1 MSARARFAS
10 LTAIALVVPLLV
22 WLAPAAGA
30 AVGDVELASP
40 NGRDVWPGKKPSD
53 LNVYNGQTAQDA
65 TATFRNKR
73 GKVVRTMA
81 VPPTCFF
88 DACTLAESSDGHEV
102 RWNGRNN
109 RGRFVKPGRY
119 TGRIRMINR
128 NGQAHSVS
136 LGNLWVNRLVTRTR
150 ENFVEVALRDP
161 TLAALSTIGRCS
173 SVTGPTP
180 NRPWQLRLLS
190 MNRCQSSAGT
200 DDWAF
205 RANRLELWQDDHA
218 SRVMS
223 VRIGATGSPVHAGDM
238 ASIVVDSSAGRA
250 ARPVW
255 RRVAVLDTAGT
266 HLGKAFIPPRGS
278 MNGPSY
284 HLFIQARVVNGNR
297 WRINQFKAI
306 WTYRAFTR

>member
-10 LTAIALVVPLLV
+10 LITLALVVPLLV
-22 WLAPAAGA
+22 LLAPSAGA

-53 LNVYNGQTAQDA
+53 LNVYNGQTEHAA

-88 DACTLAESSDGHEV
+88 DQCTLAESSDGYEV
-102 RWNGRNN
+102 RWNGKNN
-109 RGRFVKPGRY
+109 AGRYVPPGRY
-119 TGRIRMINR
+119 TGVAHLVDA
-128 NGQAHSVS
+128 NGQPHNVS

-150 ENFVEVALRDP
+150 ENYVEVALNDP

-180 NRPWQLRLLS
+180 NKPWQLRLLS
-190 MNRCQSSAGT
+190 MNKCRSSAGT

-205 RANRLELWQDDHA
+205 RANRIELWEDDHA
-218 SRVMS
+218 SRVIS
-223 VRIGATGSPVHAGDM
+223 VRIGATGSPVHAGDL
-238 ASIVVDSSAGRA
+238 ASIVVDSSAGTA
-250 ARPVW
+250 ARPLW
-255 RRVAVLDTAGT
+255 RRVVVLDTAGT
-266 HLGKAFIPPRGS
+266 HLGKPFVVPRGS
-278 MNGPSY
+278 MNGPRY
-284 HLFIQARVVNGNR
+284 HLFIQGRVVNGNR